1 MTFTV
6 LYDRNASIYRW
17 HGNGNPAGTYCRLVG
32 ERERET
38 ETETETERDI
48 LRGAGGTCLLFF
60 KGELGLVLE
69 VPVAPA
75 FCFLKPKQ
83 D

>member
-1 MTFTV
+1 MTGMLRST
-6 LYDRNASIYRW
+6 
-17 HGNGNPAGTYCRLVG
+17 AGMGMETRLEHIVVWL
-32 ERERET
+32 ERER

-60 KGELGLVLE
+60 EGELGLVLE

>member
-1 MTFTV
+1 MGMET
-6 LYDRNASIYRW
+6 
-17 HGNGNPAGTYCRLVG
+17 RLEHIVVWL
-32 ERERET
+32 ERERER

-60 KGELGLVLE
+60 KGELGLGLE
-69 VPVAPA
+69 VPVAAA

-83 D
+83 E